1 MTGNFHR
8 LLTTGGVVAAVMA
21 VSTGVRADFLT
32 GNDLYAACTSGGAV
46 APIRLGR
53 VFCNGYVAAISDAS
67 RANNSID
74 GFSSCP
80 GGQITLGQAVGVVVQ
95 FLEQNPA
102 ARQSEARKLTAA
114 ALAKAFPCR

>member
-1 MTGNFHR
+1 MFVASA
-8 LLTTGGVVAAVMA
+8 VVAAVMS
-21 VSTGVRADFLT
+21 VSAGGARADFLT
-32 GNDLYAACTSGGAV
+32 GNDLYAACTSGDAV

-67 RANNSID
+67 HPNNSID

-95 FLEQNPA
+95 FLAQNPA
-102 ARQSEARKLTAA
+102 ARHSEARKLTAA